1 MLKKLL
7 IILVLM
13 LPGLCYAAIY
23 QYTDAQGKI
32 VYTNQYHSDA
42 KLVDLPN
49 LNQLSEPKGVVK
61 KSANVKTQEQLL
73 VQQVVPKQNYTTFN
87 IASPSNLQTFQ
98 NQRDIGLK
106 FNIKPK
112 LQKGDKIAIYIDG
125 ESKAYFVGAQSQVT
139 LNNLPRGEH
148 KIQARLLD
156 ANNKVLRISSEITI
170 YVHYAALGKSAA
182 ELRTPSKKLTPPIQP
197 LNPPAQRLTPAIKPL
212 NPATRPINP

>member
-1 MLKKLL
+1 MLNKIL
-7 IILVLM
+7 IILVLV

-23 QYTDAQGKI
+23 QYTDAQGNT
-32 VYTNQYHSDA
+32 VYTNKYHADA
-42 KLVDLPN
+42 KPVDLPS

-61 KSANVKTQEQLL
+61 APANVKTQEELV
-73 VQQVVPKQNYTTFN
+73 VQQVVSKQNYTAFN
-87 IASPSNLQTFQ
+87 IVSPSNSQTFQ

-112 LQKGDKIAIYIDG
+112 LQDGDKIAIYVDG

-170 YVHYAALGKSAA
+170 YVHYAAVGKSAT
-182 ELRTPSKKLTPPIQP
+182 ELITPAKKLTPPIQP
-197 LNPPAQRLTPAIKPL
+197 LSPPIKPL
-212 NPATRPINP
+212 TPSIKPLRPATKPINP